1 MVVGQWGMGW
11 GCDVSDG
18 GARTLVYIYIIYLSG
33 RGALRKRF
41 IFPNCF
47 LRVYPVR
54 RNAHHMPLF
63 PREQCIRRARSRF
76 LLRWPPAGDVS
87 GRHRRRI
94 LHSTICR
101 PFPTG
106 LDPDLDIRIHTH
118 YISYLGRFKYL
129 FIARA
134 HTPRP
139 IFITSRRPS
148 GRCVISPFS
157 RRRLKRITR
166 PIYVPTDNQYES
178 ASRRW
183 SNRQNHYFVIY
194 MATRWH
200 DATAN
205 AFTVSILR
213 CVGHAIYLRIRR
225 KPS

>member
-1 MVVGQWGMGW
+1 M
-11 GCDVSDG
+11 
-18 GARTLVYIYIIYLSG
+18 ARPRTHVYIIYIYIIYLSG

-76 LLRWPPAGDVS
+76 LLRRRPPAGDVS

-94 LHSTICR
+94 LLSTICR

-106 LDPDLDIRIHTH
+106 LDPDLDTRTHTH
-118 YISYLGRFKYL
+118 YTSYSGRFKYL

-157 RRRLKRITR
+157 RRRPKRITR

-183 SNRQNHYFVIY
+183 SNRQNHYLVIY
-194 MATRWH
+194 ITGTR
-200 DATAN
+200 
-205 AFTVSILR
+205 
-213 CVGHAIYLRIRR
+213 
-225 KPS
+225 